1 MDNPELPSLVFNAT
15 STQANYSAIQGILGA
30 SPIQIQGKTY
40 VVTISLSSKILIADI
55 TNPESPTFVSR

>member
-1 MDNPELPSLVFNAT
+1 MVPSLVFNAT

-40 VVTISLSSKILIADI
+40 VVTISLSSKILIARY
-55 TNPESPTFVSR
+55 NKS